1 LKYLVSTV
9 TIFNSYLFLNK
20 LLSVRFNLLHPFLS
34 KITLYAASID
44 SNYTVCRKNLIMV
57 ISSSHIYSKSNLDV
71 VNINTANKINVKRF
85 TQNGQI
91 QIYQS
96 SYRGSYSSIIRDSLR
111 NAALGRKVLLIQFMK
126 GGVKQGVYN
135 AVRLCGNLTWVR
147 SSHSFDQY
155 NIEAV
160 ENNKNLKKSIHE
172 STIELWN
179 FCKKELQS
187 GENDQ
192 IILDE
197 IFLAIVMKII
207 DKDDLI
213 STLENRF
220 ISGDVILTGTAIP
233 KDLLLMANQIT
244 ELRS

>member
-1 LKYLVSTV
+1 MVNSST
-9 TIFNSYLFLNK
+9 
-20 LLSVRFNLLHPFLS
+20 S
-34 KITLYAASID
+34 K
-44 SNYTVCRKNLIMV
+44 
-57 ISSSHIYSKSNLDV
+57 YSKGDLDV
-71 VNINTANKINVKRF
+71 VNINTANKINLEKF

-96 SYRGSYSSIIRDSLR
+96 PYRGSYSSIIRDSLR
-111 NAALGRKVLLIQFMK
+111 NAALGKKVLLIQFMK
-126 GGVKQGVYN
+126 GGVNQGIANSVK
-135 AVRLCGNLTWVR
+135 LCGNLTWVR
-147 SSHSFDQY
+147 SSNSFDQY
-155 NIEAV
+155 NSEEI
-160 ENNKNLKKSIHE
+160 ENNENLKESIFE
-172 STIELWN
+172 STRELWN
-179 FCKKELQS
+179 FCKKELLS

-197 IFLAIVMKII
+197 IFLAIEMKII

-220 ISGDVILTGTAIP
+220 ISGDVILTGTCIP

>member
-1 LKYLVSTV
+1 
-9 TIFNSYLFLNK
+9 
-20 LLSVRFNLLHPFLS
+20 
-34 KITLYAASID
+34 
-44 SNYTVCRKNLIMV
+44 MV
-57 ISSSHIYSKSNLDV
+57 ISSSNSYSKSNLDV
-71 VNINTANKINVKRF
+71 VEINTANKNNLKRF
-85 TQNGQI
+85 KQNGQI

-96 SYRGSYSSIIRDSLR
+96 AYRGSYSSIISDSLR

-126 GGVKQGVYN
+126 GGVMQGVTN
-135 AVRLCGNLTWVR
+135 AVNLCGNLTWVR
-147 SSHSFDQY
+147 SSNSFDQY
-155 NIEAV
+155 NSEEI
-160 ENNKNLKKSIHE
+160 ENNQILKKSIHE
-172 STIELWN
+172 SIYELWN

-197 IFLAIVMKII
+197 IFLAIGMKII
-207 DKDDLI
+207 SKDDLI

-220 ISGDVILTGTAIP
+220 ISGDVILTGTDIP

>member
-1 LKYLVSTV
+1 
-9 TIFNSYLFLNK
+9 
-20 LLSVRFNLLHPFLS
+20 
-34 KITLYAASID
+34 
-44 SNYTVCRKNLIMV
+44 MV
-57 ISSSHIYSKSNLDV
+57 ISSSHIHSKGNLDIV
-71 VNINTANKINVKRF
+71 KTNIANKINVKKF
-85 TQNGQI
+85 SNNGQI

-96 SYRGSYSSIIRDSLR
+96 SYRGSYTSIIRDSLR
-111 NAALGRKVLLIQFMK
+111 NAALGRKVLLIQFIK
-126 GGVKQGVYN
+126 GGVKQGVDH
-135 AVRLCGNLTWVR
+135 AVKLCGNLTWVR

-155 NIEAV
+155 NPEAI
-160 ENNKNLKKSIHE
+160 ENNKDLKKTIYE
-172 STIELWN
+172 STMELWD
-179 FCKKELQS
+179 FCKRELQS

-197 IFLAIVMKII
+197 IFLAINMKII

-220 ISGDVILTGTAIP
+220 ISGDVILTGTDIP

>member
-1 LKYLVSTV
+1 
-9 TIFNSYLFLNK
+9 
-20 LLSVRFNLLHPFLS
+20 
-34 KITLYAASID
+34 
-44 SNYTVCRKNLIMV
+44 MV
-57 ISSSHIYSKSNLDV
+57 ISSSNNYSTSNSDV
-71 VNINTANKINVKRF
+71 VNITSASEINLKRF

-96 SYRGSYSSIIRDSLR
+96 LYRGSYPSIIRDSLR

-126 GGVKQGVYN
+126 GGVKQGVNN
-135 AVRLCGNLTWVR
+135 AVKLCGNLTWVR
-147 SSHSFDQY
+147 SSNSFDQY
-155 NIEAV
+155 NSEEI
-160 ENNKNLKKSIHE
+160 ENNNNLKKSIHD
-172 STIELWN
+172 STVELWN
-179 FCKKELQS
+179 FCKKELES
-187 GENDQ
+187 GKNDQ

-197 IFLAIVMKII
+197 IFLAIDMKII

-220 ISGDVILTGTAIP
+220 ISGDVILTGTDIP

>member
-1 LKYLVSTV
+1 M
-9 TIFNSYLFLNK
+9 LN
-20 LLSVRFNLLHPFLS
+20 N
-34 KITLYAASID
+34 
-44 SNYTVCRKNLIMV
+44 
-57 ISSSHIYSKSNLDV
+57 SSHAYSKNNLDV
-71 VNINTANKINVKRF
+71 VNINNAKKINLKKF

-126 GGVKQGVYN
+126 GGVKQGVDN

-155 NIEAV
+155 NSEEI
-160 ENNKNLKKSIHE
+160 ENNENLKKSIQE
-172 STIELWN
+172 STFELWN
-179 FCKKELQS
+179 FCKKELKS

-197 IFLAIVMKII
+197 IFLAIDMKII

-220 ISGDVILTGTAIP
+220 VSGDVILTGTDIP

>member
-1 LKYLVSTV
+1 
-9 TIFNSYLFLNK
+9 
-20 LLSVRFNLLHPFLS
+20 
-34 KITLYAASID
+34 
-44 SNYTVCRKNLIMV
+44 MV
-57 ISSSHIYSKSNLDV
+57 ISSSHNYSKRNLDV
-71 VNINTANKINVKRF
+71 VNTNTANKINVKRL
-85 TQNGQI
+85 TQSGQI

-96 SYRGSYSSIIRDSLR
+96 SYRGSYPSIIRDSLR

-126 GGVKQGVYN
+126 GGVKQGVDN
-135 AVRLCGNLTWVR
+135 AVKLCGNLTWVR

-155 NIEAV
+155 NSETI

-179 FCKKELQS
+179 FCKRELQS

-197 IFLAIVMKII
+197 IFLAIEMKII
-207 DKDDLI
+207 DKNDLI

-220 ISGDVILTGTAIP
+220 ISGDVILTGTGIP
-233 KDLLLMANQIT
+233 KDLIMMANQVT

>member
-1 LKYLVSTV
+1 
-9 TIFNSYLFLNK
+9 
-20 LLSVRFNLLHPFLS
+20 
-34 KITLYAASID
+34 
-44 SNYTVCRKNLIMV
+44 MV
-57 ISSSHIYSKSNLDV
+57 ISSSHIYSEGNLDV
-71 VNINTANKINVKRF
+71 VKTNTTKKSNLKKF
-85 TQNGQI
+85 PQNGQI

-96 SYRGSYSSIIRDSLR
+96 SFRGSYTSIIRDSLR

-126 GGVKQGVYN
+126 GGVKQGVDH
-135 AVRLCGNLTWVR
+135 AVKLCGNLTWVR

-155 NIEAV
+155 NYEAI
-160 ENNKNLKKSIHE
+160 ENNKNLKKSIYE

-197 IFLAIVMKII
+197 IFLAIDMKII

-220 ISGDVILTGTAIP
+220 ISGDVILTGTDIP

-244 ELRS
+244 ELR

>member
-1 LKYLVSTV
+1 
-9 TIFNSYLFLNK
+9 
-20 LLSVRFNLLHPFLS
+20 
-34 KITLYAASID
+34 
-44 SNYTVCRKNLIMV
+44 MV
-57 ISSSHIYSKSNLDV
+57 ISSSHIYSKGNLDV
-71 VNINTANKINVKRF
+71 IKTNPSCKINVKKF
-85 TQNGQI
+85 SQNGQI

-96 SYRGSYSSIIRDSLR
+96 SYRGSYTSIIRDSLR

-126 GGVKQGVYN
+126 GGVNQGVDH
-135 AVRLCGNLTWVR
+135 AVKLCGNLTWVR

-155 NIEAV
+155 HSEEI
-160 ENNKNLKKSIHE
+160 ENNKNLRKSIHE
-172 STIELWN
+172 STYELWD
-179 FCKKELQS
+179 FCKKELLS

-197 IFLAIVMKII
+197 IFLAIDMKII

-213 STLENRF
+213 STLGNRF
-220 ISGDVILTGTAIP
+220 ISGDVILTGTDIP

>member
-1 LKYLVSTV
+1 M
-9 TIFNSYLFLNK
+9 
-20 LLSVRFNLLHPFLS
+20 
-34 KITLYAASID
+34 IT
-44 SNYTVCRKNLIMV
+44 
-57 ISSSHIYSKSNLDV
+57 SSSHIYSKGNLDF
-71 VNINTANKINVKRF
+71 VNINTANKIKVKRF

-96 SYRGSYSSIIRDSLR
+96 SYRGSYPSIIRDSLR

-126 GGVKQGVYN
+126 GGVKQGVDN
-135 AVRLCGNLTWVR
+135 ALRLCGNLTWIR
-147 SSHSFDQY
+147 SSHTFDLY
-155 NIEAV
+155 DSEEIK
-160 ENNKNLKKSIHE
+160 NNKNLKKSIHK
-172 STIELWN
+172 STFELWN

-197 IFLAIVMKII
+197 IFLAIDMKII

-220 ISGDVILTGTAIP
+220 ISGDVILTGTDIP

-244 ELRS
+244 QLRS

>member
-1 LKYLVSTV
+1 
-9 TIFNSYLFLNK
+9 
-20 LLSVRFNLLHPFLS
+20 
-34 KITLYAASID
+34 
-44 SNYTVCRKNLIMV
+44 MV
-57 ISSSHIYSKSNLDV
+57 ISPSHIYSKGNLDV
-71 VNINTANKINVKRF
+71 VKTNTSNKINEKKF
-85 TQNGQI
+85 SQNGQI
-91 QIYQS
+91 HIYQS
-96 SYRGSYSSIIRDSLR
+96 SYRGSYTSIIRDSLR

-126 GGVKQGVYN
+126 GGVNQGIDN
-135 AVRLCGNLTWVR
+135 AVKLCGNLTWVR

-155 NIEAV
+155 NSEGL
-160 ENNKNLKKSIHE
+160 ENNKILKKSIHE
-172 STIELWN
+172 STIALWN
-179 FCKKELQS
+179 FCKRELQS

-197 IFLAIVMKII
+197 IFLAIEMKII

>member
-1 LKYLVSTV
+1 MV
-9 TIFNSYLFLNK
+9 T
-20 LLSVRFNLLHPFLS
+20 
-34 KITLYAASID
+34 
-44 SNYTVCRKNLIMV
+44 
-57 ISSSHIYSKSNLDV
+57 SSSHIYSKSNLEV
-71 VNINTANKINVKRF
+71 VNTNIDNKSNVKRF

-96 SYRGSYSSIIRDSLR
+96 PYRGSYPSIIRDSLR

-126 GGVKQGVYN
+126 GGVKQGVDN
-135 AVRLCGNLTWVR
+135 AVKLCGNLTWVR

-155 NIEAV
+155 NSEEI
-160 ENNKNLKKSIHE
+160 ENNINLKNSINE
-172 STIELWN
+172 SIYELWN
-179 FCKKELQS
+179 FCKKELLS

-197 IFLAIVMKII
+197 IFLAVEMKII

-220 ISGDVILTGTAIP
+220 ISGDVILTGTGIP

>member
-1 LKYLVSTV
+1 
-9 TIFNSYLFLNK
+9 
-20 LLSVRFNLLHPFLS
+20 
-34 KITLYAASID
+34 
-44 SNYTVCRKNLIMV
+44 MV
-57 ISSSHIYSKSNLDV
+57 ISSSHNYSKNNLNV
-71 VNINTANKINVKRF
+71 VNISNANKINAKRF

-96 SYRGSYSSIIRDSLR
+96 SYRGSYPSIIRDSLR

-126 GGVKQGVYN
+126 GGVKQGVDN
-135 AVRLCGNLTWVR
+135 AVKLCGNLTWVR

-155 NIEAV
+155 DSEEIES
-160 ENNKNLKKSIHE
+160 NKNLRKSIHE
-172 STIELWN
+172 STLELWN
-179 FCKKELQS
+179 FCKRELQS

-197 IFLAIVMKII
+197 IFLALDMQII

-220 ISGDVILTGTAIP
+220 ISGDVILTGTDIP

>member
-1 LKYLVSTV
+1 MLT
-9 TIFNSYLFLNK
+9 
-20 LLSVRFNLLHPFLS
+20 
-34 KITLYAASID
+34 
-44 SNYTVCRKNLIMV
+44 
-57 ISSSHIYSKSNLDV
+57 SSPHIYSKSNLDV
-71 VNINTANKINVKRF
+71 ENINNANKSNLKRF
-85 TQNGQI
+85 LQNGQI
-91 QIYQS
+91 HIYQS
-96 SYRGSYSSIIRDSLR
+96 SYRGSYPSIIRDSLR

-126 GGVKQGVYN
+126 GGVKQRVAN
-135 AVRLCGNLTWVR
+135 AVKLCGNLTWVR

-155 NIEAV
+155 NCEEI

-172 STIELWN
+172 STFELWN
-179 FCKKELQS
+179 FCKIELQS

-197 IFLAIVMKII
+197 IFLAMEMKII

-220 ISGDVILTGTAIP
+220 ISGDVILTGTDIP
-233 KDLLLMANQIT
+233 KDLLLMANQVT

>member
-1 LKYLVSTV
+1 
-9 TIFNSYLFLNK
+9 
-20 LLSVRFNLLHPFLS
+20 
-34 KITLYAASID
+34 
-44 SNYTVCRKNLIMV
+44 MV
-57 ISSSHIYSKSNLDV
+57 ISSSNIYSKNNSEV
-71 VNINTANKINVKRF
+71 VKINSKRF

-96 SYRGSYSSIIRDSLR
+96 SFRGSYSSIIRDSLR
-111 NAALGRKVLLIQFMK
+111 NAALGRKVLLVQFMK
-126 GGVKQGVYN
+126 GGVKQGIDNSVK
-135 AVRLCGNLTWVR
+135 LCGNLTWVR
-147 SSHSFDQY
+147 ASHSFDQY
-155 NIEAV
+155 HFEEI
-160 ENNKNLKKSIHE
+160 ENNKNIEKSIHK
-172 STIELWN
+172 SIYELWN
-179 FCKKELQS
+179 FCKRELLS

-197 IFLAIVMKII
+197 IFLAIKMKLI

-220 ISGDVILTGTAIP
+220 LSGDVILTGTDIP